1 MIYLV
6 CGYDFVLLLTVD
18 NGSPLVPACSD
29 SSDLILR
36 GWYIWIDQSGNIIA
50 ETLFLSSWVPVA
62 MLWYIK
68 SILARDACGWFSE
81 VMTNFP

>member
-6 CGYDFVLLLTVD
+6 CGYDLVLLLAVYD
-18 NGSPLVPACSD
+18 GSPLVPVCRD

-36 GWYIWIDQSGNIIA
+36 RWYICVDQSSNIIA
-50 ETLFLSSWVPVA
+50 ETLFLSSWVSVA

-68 SILARDACGWFSE
+68 SIFARDGCGRFSE
-81 VMTNFP
+81 VVTNFP

>member
-6 CGYDFVLLLTVD
+6 CGYDLALLLTVD
-18 NGSPLVPACSD
+18 DGSPLVPACSD

-36 GWYIWIDQSGNIIA
+36 RWYIWIDQSGNIIA
-50 ETLFLSSWVPVA
+50 ETLFLSSWVSVA

-68 SILARDACGWFSE
+68 SIFTRDACGWFSE
-81 VMTNFP
+81 VMTDFP